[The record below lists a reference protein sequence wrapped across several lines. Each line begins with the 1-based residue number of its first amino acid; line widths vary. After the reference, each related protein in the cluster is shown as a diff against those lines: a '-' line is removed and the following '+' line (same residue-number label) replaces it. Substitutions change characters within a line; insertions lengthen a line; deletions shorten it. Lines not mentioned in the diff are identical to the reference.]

1 MWRKTDAGA
10 GEGHLG
16 LGAVRLLGKGI
27 LRLGSVHLRM
37 SWGSHTA
44 SRTLSEVAAWWH
56 RHHVRRELRDVPAC
70 TAGLGSGG
78 SEASAVN
85 GKRVSVIILHLEALS
100 ATIRTG
106 HRWQATSGL
115 GLRWCEH

>member
-1 MWRKTDAGA
+1 MWRKTDAGV

-27 LRLGSVHLRM
+27 LRFGSVHLRM

-44 SRTLSEVAAWWH
+44 SRTLSEVAAAWH
-56 RHHVRRELRDVPAC
+56 RHHVTRDVSWRDEPAC

-78 SEASAVN
+78 SEPSGA
-85 GKRVSVIILHLEALS
+85 KRVSVTIVHLEALS
-100 ATIRTG
+100 ATIRTW
-106 HRWQATSGL
+106 HRWQATRGL